1 MNRFVG
7 MLVLLMVSCSLTF
20 AQEETTLVDKK
31 TKVVPIQ
38 KPKEAITGFQIL
50 TLEKGST
57 YEKLGLK
64 QGDVIKS
71 YNGKT
76 IKNTKDGMKVYDSMI
91 TDRKIDLVVE
101 RNGQTQ
107 KLHYEVK

>member
-7 MLVLLMVSCSLTF
+7 MLVLLMVSCSLTL
-20 AQEETTLVDKK
+20 A
-31 TKVVPIQ
+31 
-38 KPKEAITGFQIL
+38 
-50 TLEKGST
+50 KGS
-57 YEKLGLK
+57 
-64 QGDVIKS
+64 
-71 YNGKT
+71 
-76 IKNTKDGMKVYDSMI
+76 MYDSMI